1 MPGGTLRNV
10 GICGFYWRMRGWE
23 PYICRAESS
32 SFRQQSFRARLM
44 GIHCP
49 RVAAVISHVF
59 LGTGDFDRAF
69 AFYSKVMAELGLR
82 LKFCDADKPWAG
94 WVAETA
100 PRPIFVIG
108 APFDGNPSA
117 PGNGQ
122 MVGLLAPSREA
133 VRRSYTAALALGG
146 ICLTTT
152 PIITA
157 RIFEIL
163 MATSCAC
170 AAMIHKQITLGEG
183 ELNEQKLRLGF
194 RIGQDATQ
202 QFVSDAFL
210 ERPVA
215 NVCHVSPSCINFP
228 TAKGSP
234 GSANPESKS
243 RSPPKFRA
251 RRPLA
256 LLIQQA
262 LTL

>member
-1 MPGGTLRNV
+1 MPGGTLRIV
-10 GICGFYWRMRGWE
+10 GICGFHWRMRGWE

-49 RVAAVISHVF
+49 RVATMISHVF

-146 ICLTTT
+146 IC
-152 PIITA
+152 
-157 RIFEIL
+157 
-163 MATSCAC
+163 
-170 AAMIHKQITLGEG
+170 EG
-183 ELNEQKLRLGF
+183 EPGLRPHYHPDYYGAYFRDTDGNKLCVCCHDP
-194 RIGQDATQ
+194 Q
-202 QFVSDAFL
+202 
-210 ERPVA
+210 A
-215 NVCHVSPSCINFP
+215 NYP
-228 TAKGSP
+228 
-234 GSANPESKS
+234 
-243 RSPPKFRA
+243 R
-251 RRPLA
+251 
-256 LLIQQA
+256 
-262 LTL
+262 